1 MNQPEQ
7 PRHFPSPIK
16 PSESIPSPVAIERVV
31 VKSFPAAPVVVADPK
46 PIPVPNPVEQDPSPQ
61 ITPVYVQTKPIFHPE
76 TIPIPI
82 PIQVKPTIKLEP
94 VLTPG
99 PKPIPIPSPHRSPRQ
114 PVPGKSDLK

>member
-7 PRHFPSPIK
+7 QQPRHFTSPIK
-16 PSESIPSPVAIERVV
+16 PSENIPSPVAVERVV

-46 PIPVPNPVEQDPSPQ
+46 PIPVSDPIEEDRSPQ
-61 ITPVYVQTKPIFHPE
+61 ITPVYVQAKPIFHPE
-76 TIPIPI
+76 TI